1 MLAGYTGAGAWQVK
15 RQYHAAVAA
24 LVTDVLLVF
33 VKEPRAGGVK
43 SRLAAGIGAER
54 AARVYKAIAEEEIR
68 RTAPRD
74 GEFERLFLFS
84 PPQSRA
90 RIEQWLPGET
100 LLAQAE
106 GDLGER
112 MARAFGE
119 AFDRGARRVAVIGTD
134 VPSLSRE
141 DVVEAL
147 CSLDDQ
153 DLVIG
158 PATDGGYYLLAMK
171 RPDPGVFQGVPWS
184 TPQVLTATL
193 DRAGRLGRSVRVL
206 RTLGDVDTVEDL
218 AADWGRIAPILPEAL
233 RREVAPLV
241 GRAE

>member
-1 MLAGYTGAGAWQVK
+1 VAAYTDAGTWQVK
-15 RQYHAAVAA
+15 HRYHATVAA
-24 LVTDVLLVF
+24 PGTDILLVF

-43 SRLAAGIGAER
+43 SRLAARIGKER

-74 GEFERLFLFS
+74 DEFERLFLFS

-90 RIEQWLPGET
+90 RMEEWLPGET
-100 LLAQAE
+100 LVPQVE
-106 GDLGER
+106 GDLGQR
-112 MARAFGE
+112 MARAFDE
-119 AFDRGARRVAVIGTD
+119 AFRRGARRVAVIGTD

-141 DVVEAL
+141 DVLDAL

-158 PATDGGYYLLAMK
+158 PASDGGYYLLAMK
-171 RPDPGVFQGVPWS
+171 RPDPGLFQGVPWS

-218 AADWGRIAPILPEAL
+218 AADWGRIAPILPEPL
-233 RREVAPLV
+233 RQEVAALV
-241 GRAE
+241 GRE